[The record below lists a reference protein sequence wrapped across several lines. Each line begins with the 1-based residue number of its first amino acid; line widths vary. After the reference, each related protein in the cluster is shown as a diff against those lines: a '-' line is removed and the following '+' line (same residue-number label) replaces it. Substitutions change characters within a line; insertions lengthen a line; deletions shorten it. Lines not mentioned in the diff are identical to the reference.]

1 MDQRR
6 LDRMVGRYLGELD
19 RALARLPRA
28 RRRQIRE
35 EVEAHIREA
44 RGEEGARDEAG
55 LRQLLD
61 RIGDPMEIA
70 REAGAD
76 PGRRTWYE
84 ALVPLLLPLGGF
96 LLWVGWLVGVAIL
109 WASPV
114 WRLRDKL
121 LGTLIF
127 PFGLAGV
134 LIFLTVGT
142 VLRTSCTSYGAAG
155 GPMITHCTGGLPAPL
170 YLAILFTLIVAPILV
185 AVHLDRVRR
194 RT

>member
-19 RALARLPRA
+19 SALARLPRA

-44 RGEEGARDEAG
+44 RGEQGARDEAG

-61 RIGDPMEIA
+61 RIGDPGEIA

-96 LLWVGWLVGVAIL
+96 LLSVGWMVGVAIL

-134 LIFLTVGT
+134 LIFLSASLAVTV
-142 VLRTSCTSYGAAG
+142 CTSYGAAG
-155 GPMITHCTGGLPAPL
+155 GPTTTHCTGGLPAPL
-170 YLAILFTLIVAPILV
+170 GLAILFILIVAPILV
-185 AVHLDRVRR
+185 AIHLERVRR

>member
-19 RALARLPRA
+19 SALARLPRA

-44 RGEEGARDEAG
+44 RGEQGARDEAG

-61 RIGDPMEIA
+61 RIGDPGEIA

-96 LLWVGWLVGVAIL
+96 LLSVGWMVGVAIL

-134 LIFLTVGT
+134 LIFLTAGT
-142 VLRTSCTSYGAAG
+142 VLRTS
-155 GPMITHCTGGLPAPL
+155 
-170 YLAILFTLIVAPILV
+170 
-185 AVHLDRVRR
+185 
-194 RT
+194 